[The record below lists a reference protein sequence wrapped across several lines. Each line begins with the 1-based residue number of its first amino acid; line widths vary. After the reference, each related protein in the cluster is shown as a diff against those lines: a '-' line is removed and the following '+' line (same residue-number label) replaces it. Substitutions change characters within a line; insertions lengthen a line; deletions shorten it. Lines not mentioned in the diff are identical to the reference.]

1 MLTCATRW
9 GVWGLSGLLIGGL
22 LAVDA
27 RGAEPVL
34 ASGQAVYQPRYKDP
48 VLSDMDARNRDRDA
62 AAEEA
67 TSKVREIQK
76 TRREA
81 EKGDEKTLRFDM
93 SQVERPASPAV
104 FGAPFHFPPQPQY
117 LTGTCW
123 SFATTSFLESEV
135 YRLTGEKIKL
145 SELHTVYWEYVEKMR
160 RFVRERGDS
169 YLAEGSESNA
179 FKRLLPRHG
188 VVPAEAYRGVLATD
202 GRHDHSRLITRL
214 TNLAGWAKQH
224 DEWDEELILAMTR
237 VILDRELGPPPARF
251 AWKGKTY
258 TPQDF
263 LTQVVKLK
271 MDDYVDVMSTL
282 QAPMYTRAEF
292 RVPDNWWRDASYVNV
307 PLSEWY
313 AAIRQAV
320 EKGFTVAIGGDV
332 SEPGIN
338 GFEDAAIIPD
348 FDIPSALIN
357 QSSRELR
364 IDNRTSEDDHGIH
377 LLGLTRIGGHDWYL
391 IKDSGRS
398 SRWGKHEGYYFYR
411 DDFIR
416 LKMLTYMVHRDA
428 IAELLAKVVE
438 PHGE

>member
-1 MLTCATRW
+1 MRTQVTRW

-22 LAVDA
+22 LVGVAPA
-27 RGAEPVL
+27 AEP
-34 ASGQAVYQPRYKDP
+34 APDTDRAVYQPRYKDP
-48 VLSDMDARNRDRDA
+48 VLTEMDVRNRERAA

-67 TSKVREIQK
+67 TNKVREAQK
-76 TRREA
+76 ARREA
-81 EKGDEKTLRFDM
+81 ETRDEKTLRFDM
-93 SQVERPASPAV
+93 SKIERPTSPAV
-104 FGAPFHFPPQPQY
+104 FEAPFHFPPQPQF

-123 SFATTSFLESEV
+123 SFGTTSFLESEV
-135 YRLTGEKIKL
+135 HRLTGERIKL

-179 FKRLLPRHG
+179 LKRLLPRYG
-188 VVPAEAYRGVLATD
+188 AVPAEAYRGVLAAD
-202 GRHDHSRLITRL
+202 GRHDHSRLIERL
-214 TNLAGWAKQH
+214 THLAGWAKQH

-251 AWKGKTY
+251 VWRNKTY
-258 TPQDF
+258 TPQEF
-263 LTQVVKLK
+263 FAQVLKLH

-307 PLSEWY
+307 PLAEWY
-313 AAIRQAV
+313 AALRQAV

-348 FDIPSALIN
+348 FDLPSESIN
-357 QSSRELR
+357 QSSREFR
-364 IDNRTSEDDHGIH
+364 IDNRTSDDDHGIH
-377 LLGLTRIGGHDWYL
+377 LLGLTRLGGHDWFL

-416 LKMLTYMVHRDA
+416 LKMLTYMVHKDA
-428 IAELLAKVVE
+428 IGNLLAKVVE
-438 PHGE
+438 PRE